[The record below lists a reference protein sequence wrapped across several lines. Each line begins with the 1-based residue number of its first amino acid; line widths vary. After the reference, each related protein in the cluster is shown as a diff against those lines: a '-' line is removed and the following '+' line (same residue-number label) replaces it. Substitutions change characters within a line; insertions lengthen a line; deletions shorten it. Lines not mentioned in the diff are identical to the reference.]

1 MGRVVELSGGERL
14 SLRAQLEWH
23 LQYNHYPPVSADF
36 VDSAIESIQ
45 SINEE
50 EPDKKVKLPNS
61 KVLTALE
68 ICEGLHLES
77 FVNISILGCQDGML

>member
-1 MGRVVELSGGERL
+1 MGRTIVISGGE
-14 SLRAQLEWH
+14 SLPLRVQLMWH
-23 LQYNHYPPVSADF
+23 LQYNHYPPVHADF

-77 FVNISILGCQDGML
+77 FINIAILGCQDGY